1 MTVCRNPILQE
12 RIPRNRK
19 SLDSSAK
26 VVSGCIKCQALMSLF
41 DFLKHS
47 IVQFDMQYM
56 GKLATNPKIQ
66 SARRES

>member
-1 MTVCRNPILQE
+1 MQRLFLVALSVRH
-12 RIPRNRK
+12 
-19 SLDSSAK
+19 
-26 VVSGCIKCQALMSLF
+26 LMSLF